1 MYYFFDRVS
10 FQSTISI
17 KFKCRQRNQKH
28 PVEHAASAAKNSQK
42 KEENASVAQRVITK
56 HATSVTRRL
65 SQAKE

>member
-1 MYYFFDRVS
+1 MYSIFDRVS

-28 PVEHAASAAKNSQK
+28 PVAHAASAAKNSQK
-42 KEENASVAQRVITK
+42 KEENALAVRRVSTK